1 MNRAPLAYLTAY
13 LQSAIALLFLVGY
26 FVMMAML
33 FMGWAKIPD
42 NLLELAKT
50 LAIAL
55 TNSMGLLFAF
65 LYLRSR
71 TDGAPDPATTSTQL
85 TQITTPT
92 PATGAP
98 HVDPPTIVPAVITP
112 AAAPGGV
119 RDSVAGPKDPGG

>member
-1 MNRAPLAYLTAY
+1 VNRAPLAYLTAY
-13 LQSAIALLFLVGY
+13 LQSAVALLFLVGY

-33 FMGWAKIPD
+33 FTGRAKIPD

-71 TDGAPDPATTSTQL
+71 TDGAPDPATTTTQL
-85 TQITTPT
+85 TQTTVPI
-92 PATGAP
+92 PGAP
-98 HVDPPTIVPAVITP
+98 HVDPPTIAPAVITP
-112 AAAPGGV
+112 AAGGLHEPPG
-119 RDSVAGPKDPGG
+119 K